1 MRILFTL
8 IFAIFLTTFSS
19 AQYSITGTGS
29 GNTYTQDFDAFRGTA
44 ATLPSNWVVA
54 TASYN
59 TTYPIV
65 TAGSS
70 TPSTSQANGNN
81 CYAGRASTSSSD
93 YSILQKQATSGS
105 TSFTFSGVNNTASI
119 LDGFVIAWNV
129 EQFTLAGRAT
139 TVDFTYRIN
148 AATYGSTGITGTTL
162 FTAPTGTTAPAFILT
177 STPRSIT
184 ITGLSIPASATVDFR
199 FTIANGAG
207 SGNNAHIGIDD
218 FTLYATS
225 AAVIAPSIT
234 SALTAS
240 GTCGNPFN
248 YTITATNSPTS
259 YNAINLPAGLSVN
272 TSTGAITGSPT
283 ATGIFNVDITA
294 TNAAGSDTKTLVLTI
309 NPTISF
315 AVSSDNISENGGS
328 YVLTLNGCGT
338 GTYGVNVSVTGGTA
352 PLSDYTFVSPTTVSF
367 SGSGIQVINIPIVN
381 NAVVDGNRT
390 ITFGLSSFTGSAVVG
405 SNASFSLT
413 IVDDEIPA
421 PVITHTAIPNTTST
435 SAQVGTASVT
445 NSPSSVIV
453 TYRRNG
459 GGWGTVNATLVSG
472 TNYTF
477 TIPGMPQGST
487 VQYYITATNSGGTD
501 LKPSPTTYYSYT
513 VGCAPPAAGTK
524 IIAFQ
529 GFEFPET
536 GYTGISVPNQSAT
549 PTGLQN
555 YLPHP
560 SLVEMNYYLRGTNG
574 DQFPA
579 NRNSCGCMA
588 ETFVT
593 GPPPSAFY
601 DNGVN
606 GALNSGTICRNFS
619 GSQRGV
625 YKVGSGPSTDNPTN
639 AGATGFTRNGSYA
652 YVQQSR
658 NDGGD
663 GPISKIY
670 FDAIQIPDY
679 ANATNVKIRVYVSSI
694 STNMSSNNGADAED
708 FVRAFARY
716 GATAASTTIV
726 NDVTSSSDWFNASS
740 NSQVTTTV
748 TGTLSNSERW
758 DYLGN
763 MYNTSG
769 TVTGTTTKNM
779 IELSIPAGNE
789 YVRLMIDILNDD
801 GANNE
806 LWAIDDIQII
816 ADYTTTASAAT
827 ITSQPSDIVCGSG
840 ASSFTV
846 AATGTALTYLWYY
859 NDGIASPWTAAVD
872 GANFTGSTATTLN
885 ILNTATFAGYKF
897 YCAVTE
903 SASCT
908 ISTATVQLYKNQV
921 ILNSATLTAVNKC
934 DNSDGFTYYEDPTQP
949 NKYIFAIKWA
959 PDGTLSTA
967 NALTKAAATATITI
981 DPAGYTKQEDA
992 VNNTA
997 NYSMSRYWNVNAMGN
1012 SIDEPVNVRFYF
1024 TDAEY
1029 SAMDAD
1035 KIAFI
1040 NANPSM
1046 RFDAGKLWFKTV
1058 GVNFDPATHIS
1069 AAAITG
1075 SPKQLMGT
1083 TLFQDGVK
1091 YVEFAGV
1098 TSFSGGTAA
1107 TGVRP
1112 MPGLT
1117 VLPVQLITFNGT
1129 IGNDNKV
1136 YLKWKV
1142 ASELNMRSYIVE
1154 KSIDG
1159 KLFTAF
1165 KEVTAL
1171 NTSNGNT
1178 DYQAIDNNF
1187 TGNAVAYYRLQMVN
1201 IDGSVSFSNIIVFKN
1216 GKSVQQSI
1224 EIAPNPAND
1233 FIQVKGIG
1241 AGTNYQITNA
1251 FGELILSGVGTSL
1264 IEVIDIGKFEKG
1276 IYFIKSVDKKV
1287 NKFVKM

>member
-367 SGSGIQVINIPIVN
+367 NGSGIQVINIPIVN

-694 STNMSSNNGADAED
+694 STNMSSNNVADAED

-908 ISTATVQLYKNQV
+908 ISTATVQLYKN
-921 ILNSATLTAVNKC
+921 
-934 DNSDGFTYYEDPTQP
+934 
-949 NKYIFAIKWA
+949 
-959 PDGTLSTA
+959 
-967 NALTKAAATATITI
+967 
-981 DPAGYTKQEDA
+981 
-992 VNNTA
+992 
-997 NYSMSRYWNVNAMGN
+997 SRYWNVNAMGN

-1117 VLPVQLITFNGT
+1117 VLPVQLITFNGR
-1129 IGNDNKV
+1129 IGNDNTV
-1136 YLKWKV
+1136 HLKWKV

>member
-1 MRILFTL
+1 MRLLFTL
-8 IFAIFLTTFSS
+8 FFAIFLTTISS
-19 AQYSITGTGS
+19 AQYSISGTGA

-44 ATLPSNWVVA
+44 ATLPSNWVVT

-59 TTYPIV
+59 GTWPII
-65 TAGSS
+65 TAGLA
-70 TPSTSQANGNN
+70 TPSPTQANGNN
-81 CYAGRASTSSSD
+81 CYAGRASSSSSD
-93 YSILQKQATSGS
+93 YSILQKVAASGS
-105 TSFTFSGVNNTASI
+105 TSFTFSGVNNTAST
-119 LDGFVIAWNV
+119 LNGFVITWNV
-129 EQFTLAGRAT
+129 EQFTLTNRAT
-139 TVDFTYRIN
+139 TVDLTYRIN
-148 AATYGSTGITGTTL
+148 SGTYGSTGITGTTL
-162 FTAPTGTTAPAFILT
+162 FTATTGTTAPIFSLT

-184 ITGLSIPASATVDFR
+184 ISGLSIPASDTISFKFTLAT
-199 FTIANGAG
+199 GAG

-225 AAVIAPSIT
+225 AAVVAPSIT
-234 SALTAS
+234 SALTAN

-248 YTITATNSPTS
+248 YAITATNSPTS

-338 GTYGVNVSVTGGTA
+338 GTYGVNVSVTGGIA
-352 PLSDYTFVSPTTVSF
+352 PLSDYIFVSPTTVSF

-445 NSPSSVIV
+445 NSPISVVV
-453 TYRRNG
+453 TFRQNG

-477 TIPGMPQGST
+477 TIPGMPQGSAIE
-487 VQYYITATNSGGTD
+487 YYITATNSGGTD
-501 LKPSPTTYYSYT
+501 IKPSPTTYYSYM
-513 VGCAPPAAGTK
+513 VGCTPPAAGTK

-536 GYTGISVPNQSAT
+536 GYTTITVPNQSAT

-560 SLVEMNYYLRGTNG
+560 SLVEMNYYLRGANG
-574 DQFPA
+574 VPLPA
-579 NRNSCGCMA
+579 DRNSCGCMA

-593 GPPPSAFY
+593 GPPPSTFY

-606 GALNSGTICRNFS
+606 GALNSNTICRNFS

-859 NDGIASPWTAAVD
+859 NDGIASTWTAATD
-872 GANFTGSTATTLN
+872 GADFTGSTTTTLN

-908 ISTATVQLYKNQV
+908 ISTATVQLYKSLV
-921 ILNSATLTAVNKC
+921 ILNSATITAINKC
-934 DNSDGFTYYEDPTQP
+934 DNVDGFTYYEDPTQS
-949 NKYIFAIKWA
+949 NKYIFAVKWA
-959 PDGTLSTA
+959 PDGTLSAA
-967 NALTKAAATATITI
+967 NALTKSAATATITV

-992 VNNTA
+992 ANNTA

-1012 SIDEPVNVRFYF
+1012 AIDEPVDVRFYY

-1029 SAMDAD
+1029 TAMDAD

-1040 NANPSM
+1040 NANPTM

-1058 GVNFDPATHIS
+1058 GVNFDPLTHIS
-1069 AAAITG
+1069 AVAITG
-1075 SPKQLMGT
+1075 SPKQIMGT
-1083 TLFQDGVK
+1083 TGLQDGVK

-1129 IGNDNKV
+1129 IGNDNKI

-1142 ASELNMRSYIVE
+1142 ASELNMRSYVVE

-1201 IDGSVSFSNIIVFKN
+1201 NDGSVNFSNIIVFKN

-1224 EIAPNPAND
+1224 EIAPNPAYD
-1233 FIQVKGIG
+1233 FIQIKGIG
-1241 AGTNYQITNA
+1241 AGINYQITNA
-1251 FGELILSGVGTSL
+1251 FGEMILSGVGTSL
-1264 IEVIDIGKFEKG
+1264 IDIIDISKFEKG
-1276 IYFIKSVDKKV
+1276 IYFIKSADKKV

>member
-1 MRILFTL
+1 MRLLFTL
-8 IFAIFLTTFSS
+8 FFAIFLTTFSS
-19 AQYSITGTGS
+19 AQYSITGTGA
-29 GNTYTQDFDAFRGTA
+29 GNTYTQDFDAFAGTTITVPA
-44 ATLPSNWVVA
+44 NWVWSWNDFTPGGYYNRSA
-54 TASYN
+54 TYSNANS
-59 TTYPIV
+59 TH
-65 TAGSS
+65 ALREGASS
-70 TPSTSQANGNN
+70 TDVAFGLKNDNTAK
-81 CYAGRASTSSSD
+81 T
-93 YSILQKQATSGS
+93 
-105 TSFTFSGVNNTASI
+105 FTFSVKNNTSAPI
-119 LDGFVIAWNV
+119 TGFELNWQV
-129 EQFTLAGRAT
+129 EQYSAFTNAT
-139 TVDFTYRIN
+139 TVSFSYRLNMDTFKLKN
-148 AATYGSTGITGTTL
+148 ASGSGIAAVIASTL
-162 FTAPTGTTAPAFILT
+162 PTAANLP
-177 STPRSIT
+177 SIT
-184 ITGLSIPASATVDFR
+184 VTAKTLSISSISLAVGENADFR
-199 FTIANGAG
+199 FTLGNGSA
-207 SGNNAHIGIDD
+207 SNAHIGIDD

-225 AAVIAPSIT
+225 AAVVAPSIT
-234 SALTAS
+234 SALTAN

-259 YNAINLPAGLSVN
+259 YNAINLPTGLSVN

-338 GTYGVNVSVTGGTA
+338 GAYGVNVSVTGGTA

-421 PVITHTAIPNTTST
+421 PVITHTVIPNTTSIT
-435 SAQVGTASVT
+435 AQVGIASVT
-445 NSPSSVIV
+445 NSPSSVIA

-459 GGWGTVNATLVSG
+459 GGWGTVNATFVSG
-472 TNYTF
+472 INYSF

-487 VQYYITATNSGGTD
+487 IEYYITATNSGGTD

-513 VGCAPPAAGTK
+513 VGCTPPAAGTK

-536 GYTGISVPNQSAT
+536 GYTGITVPNQSAT

-574 DQFPA
+574 VPLPA

-593 GPPPSAFY
+593 GPPPSTFY

-606 GALNSGTICRNFS
+606 GALNSNTICRNFS

-625 YKVGSGPSTDNPTN
+625 YKNGGGSPSTDNP
-639 AGATGFTRNGSYA
+639 AMPGSDGFARNGNYA

-658 NDGGD
+658 NDGGE

-670 FDAIQIPDY
+670 FDAIQIPDF
-679 ANATNVKIRVYVSSI
+679 ANATNVKIKLYVSSI
-694 STNMSSNNGADAED
+694 STNGNGANGADEDD

-726 NDVTSSSDWFNASS
+726 NNLASSSDWFNAST
-740 NSQVTTTV
+740 NSLVSTTV

-763 MYNTSG
+763 MYNTTG
-769 TVTGTTTKNM
+769 TITGTTTKNI

-801 GANNE
+801 SNNRE

-827 ITSQPSDIVCGSG
+827 ITSQPTDIVCGSG

-846 AATGTALTYLWYY
+846 AATGNVLTYQWYY
-859 NDGIASPWTAAVD
+859 NDGIASTWTAAVD

-885 ILNTATFAGYKF
+885 VLNTVTFSGYKF

-934 DNSDGFTYYEDPTQP
+934 DNSDGFTYYEDPTQS

-959 PDGTLSTA
+959 PDGTISTA

-992 VNNTA
+992 ANNTA

-1012 SIDEPVNVRFYF
+1012 AIDEPVDVRFYY

-1029 SAMDAD
+1029 TAMDAD

-1058 GVNFDPATHIS
+1058 GVNFDPASHIS

-1075 SPKQLMGT
+1075 SPKQLTGT
-1083 TLFQDGVK
+1083 TGLQDGVK

-1117 VLPVQLITFNGT
+1117 VLPVQLITFDGT
-1129 IGNDNKV
+1129 IGNDNTV
-1136 YLKWKV
+1136 HLKWKV

-1165 KEVTAL
+1165 KEVIAL

-1187 TGNAVAYYRLQMVN
+1187 AGNAVAYYRLQMVN
-1201 IDGSVSFSNIIVFKN
+1201 NDGSISFSNIIVFKN

-1233 FIQVKGIG
+1233 FIQIKGIG
-1241 AGTNYQITNA
+1241 AGINYQITNA
-1251 FGELILSGVGTSL
+1251 FGEVILSGVGTSL
-1264 IEVIDIGKFEKG
+1264 IDIIDISKFEKG
-1276 IYFIKSVDKKV
+1276 IYFIKSADKKV